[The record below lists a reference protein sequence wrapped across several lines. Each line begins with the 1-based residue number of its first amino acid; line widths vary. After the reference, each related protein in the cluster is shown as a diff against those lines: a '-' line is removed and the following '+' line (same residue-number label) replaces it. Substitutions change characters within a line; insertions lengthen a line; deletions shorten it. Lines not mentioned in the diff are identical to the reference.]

1 MYEQV
6 LSQLC
11 VPIAFTKDSA
21 FVPSFFEDW
30 VFYQV
35 SLKWWI
41 KPIVLR
47 FQVRYFYNPFSLLW
61 PKFDPSRKSS
71 VNKSVPG
78 RDDPDAGHEIPINT
92 TTLASVHTKGGGY
105 LYLFVCLVI
114 NKLYNGAQLFFLL
127 TVNNQTKLPN
137 SLLQTNSK
145 AIQTHYCTNNFN
157 KTEMKLHEILM
168 THI

>member
-41 KPIVLR
+41 KSIVLR

-71 VNKSVPG
+71 VNKSVPE
-78 RDDPDAGHEIPINT
+78 RDDPDAGHEIPIDT

-137 SLLQTNSK
+137 SLLQINSK

>member
-1 MYEQV
+1 M
-6 LSQLC
+6 
-11 VPIAFTKDSA
+11 
-21 FVPSFFEDW
+21 
-30 VFYQV
+30 
-35 SLKWWI
+35 
-41 KPIVLR
+41 
-47 FQVRYFYNPFSLLW
+47 RYFYNPFSLLW